1 MKYEVW
7 ITVRGEQCYAGADP
21 DRTEL
26 TAPGTLEKTE
36 GGWLLTYQETE
47 ATGLEGTCTA
57 LRIGP
62 ERTILRRSGSLSSE
76 MVFETGK
83 LHTSLYEL
91 PYGALTVDIR
101 TESVRHRLSEQ
112 GGVLEIRYHMEVEQ
126 QLSSRN
132 CLKIQIK
139 RKK

>member
-7 ITVRGEQCYAGADP
+7 ITVRGEQHYAGADP

-36 GGWLLTYQETE
+36 SGWLLTYQETE

-83 LHTSLYEL
+83 LHTSLYSC
-91 PYGALTVDIR
+91 R
-101 TESVRHRLSEQ
+101 TAR
-112 GGVLEIRYHMEVEQ
+112 
-126 QLSSRN
+126 
-132 CLKIQIK
+132 
-139 RKK
+139 